1 MFYTFAAVMGVYIR
15 LLRVSQWVKNLFLFI
30 PAFFAEQIFQLDL
43 LYVLLL
49 GFFSYSFTA
58 SSIYIINDL
67 QDVEKDRRHPEKKH
81 RPIASGEVKPKL
93 AVIIAGLSML
103 LGLGLALLAG
113 HDFLPIPVVYIILNL
128 AYSFKLKQIAILD
141 IVIIALGFLLRVW
154 AGGIL
159 CDITL
164 SKWLIIMIFLL
175 ALFLAIAKRR
185 DDLLILQRE
194 GHELRKS
201 LAGYNL
207 EFVNGTLYFL
217 SAIIIVTYIQ
227 YTVSPE
233 VMQVHQAEHLYLS
246 SFFVVIGMLR
256 YLQIALVEQK
266 SGNPTKIL
274 LKDPF
279 TQSILFGWAAV
290 IYYFFYW

>member
-1 MFYTFAAVMGVYIR
+1 MGTYIR

-30 PAFFAEQIFQLDL
+30 PAFFAEQIFQIDL
-43 LYVLLL
+43 LYSLFL
-49 GFFSYSFTA
+49 GFFSYCFTA

-67 QDVEKDRRHPEKKH
+67 QDVDKDRKHPEKKH
-81 RPIASGEVKPKL
+81 RPIASGEVRPSV
-93 AVIIAGLSML
+93 AIGIAGICMLS
-103 LGLGLALLAG
+103 GLGLALLAG
-113 HDFLPIPVVYIILNL
+113 HRFLPIPIIYIVLNI

-194 GHELRKS
+194 GLELRKS

-217 SAIIIVTYIQ
+217 SSIIIVTYIQ

-233 VMQVHQAEHLYLS
+233 VMQVHQADQLYLS
-246 SFFVVIGMLR
+246 SFFVIIGMLR

-279 TQSILFGWAAV
+279 TQVILLGWAV
-290 IYYFFYW
+290 VMYYFLYW